1 MNKHVRNLFFE
12 KFHIQ
17 PSRLYFAPGRVNI
30 IGEHTDYNGGLVM
43 PFCLDK
49 GIYAAINR
57 NDGNFINIYSENFS
71 IHGVINIDLNELDFK
86 KMDNYGDY
94 LLGVIKELQS
104 MNKVFKSGLNIVLSS
119 NLTVGGGLSSSAA
132 LTVLL
137 IKIFNDEFDFKL
149 KDLEIVKIAK
159 SVENNY
165 LGVNCGIMDQ
175 FVIMFG
181 KNDRAVYL
189 DTKTLEYELIPLNLE
204 DYNFVLVNSNISRK
218 LKNSKYNERQIE
230 TQKALR
236 ILQKNFYVE
245 DLSEIPFDMLDKA
258 LNLLKDENLRKRVKH
273 VITENE
279 RVKEVKKILLAN
291 QIEKLGPILTEA
303 HYSLKDDYEVSSE
316 VIDELVEMA
325 LKSGALGSRMIG
337 GGFGGSTLNIVLK
350 ANLDGFIREFQELY
364 QNRYEKAFVYSIVYA
379 KDGIKQID

>member
-137 IKIFNDEFDFKL
+137 IKIFNNEFDFKL